1 MLQTNL
7 IFFDRKMTSVVII
20 RKGHPKFDAP
30 KIIVLICPKGQT
42 RLLQTACMHLLEFI
56 FDPYFN
62 GNVLKV
68 QINAT

>member
-1 MLQTNL
+1 
-7 IFFDRKMTSVVII
+7 MTSVVII

-42 RLLQTACMHLLEFI
+42 RLLHLSLF

-68 QINAT
+68 QRHLAATGMIWQPNLINCVKV